1 MIDKGSPWYMV
12 LNLPRNPRFI
22 GICNESSALQEAFQF
37 CLHQIHNRP
46 KTFMIINKENRN
58 LPKIMYTWNTVTYRL
73 SL

>member
-22 GICNESSALQEAFQF
+22 GICNKSSALQEAFQF
-37 CLHQIHNRP
+37 CLYQIHNRP

-73 SL
+73 SM